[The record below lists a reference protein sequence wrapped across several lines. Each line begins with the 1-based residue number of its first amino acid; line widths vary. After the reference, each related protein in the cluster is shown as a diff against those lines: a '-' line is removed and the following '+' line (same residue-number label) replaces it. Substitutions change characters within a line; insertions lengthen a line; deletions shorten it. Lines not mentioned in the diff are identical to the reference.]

1 MNHSPLQIDMVQQH
15 PVIHL
20 KLRTTADDLTLQ
32 LELDDGD
39 RLVHLGDQ
47 TGGLLIHCIIGELC
61 FRHE

>member
-32 LELDDGD
+32 LELDDG
-39 RLVHLGDQ
+39 VEPHEAWLGNPV
-47 TGGLLIHCIIGELC
+47 TTA
-61 FRHE
+61 FFTK

>member
-1 MNHSPLQIDMVQQH
+1 MVEED
-15 PVIHL
+15 PVFDL
-20 KLRTTADDLTLQ
+20 KLRTTEDVLTLQ